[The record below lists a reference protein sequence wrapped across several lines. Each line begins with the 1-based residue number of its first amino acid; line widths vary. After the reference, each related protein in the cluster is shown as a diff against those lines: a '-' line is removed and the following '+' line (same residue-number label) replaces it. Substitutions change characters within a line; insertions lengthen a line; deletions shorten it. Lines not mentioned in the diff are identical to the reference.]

1 VFVAVDD
8 GLMVVCDGWA
18 GRSGGVAACE
28 EDGSSVSGDGVGSG
42 DCDLDPLD
50 RKRSLNLMGIS
61 IQTFATLQ
69 LEEREKY
76 VRNGVTASHR
86 AAAQV
91 RRGNTRLIGWTGR
104 AINASLD
111 HPS

>member
-1 VFVAVDD
+1 MFVAVDD
-8 GLMVVCDGWA
+8 GLMVVCDSWA
-18 GRSGGVAACE
+18 GRSGGAAACE

-50 RKRSLNLMGIS
+50 RKRSLNLTGIS
-61 IQTFATLQ
+61 IRTFATLQ

-86 AAAQV
+86 AAAQ
-91 RRGNTRLIGWTGR
+91 GG
-104 AINASLD
+104 AILVSLAGQVKQSNASLD